1 MIETMPITVKA
12 TIMSTLDIFVEKGE
26 KIGFDKALRRNTRNM
41 LLEGFSV
48 DTICKVLE
56 VTPDYVARVQK
67 ELSK

>member
-1 MIETMPITVKA
+1 
-12 TIMSTLDIFVEKGE
+12 MSTLDIFVEKGE

-48 DTICKVLE
+48 NTICKVLE
-56 VTPDYVARVQK
+56 VTPDYVAGVQK